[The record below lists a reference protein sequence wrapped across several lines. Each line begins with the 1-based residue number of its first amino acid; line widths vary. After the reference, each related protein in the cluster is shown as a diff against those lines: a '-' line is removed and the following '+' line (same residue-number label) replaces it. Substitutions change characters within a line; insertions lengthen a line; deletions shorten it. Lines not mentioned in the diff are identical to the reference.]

1 LNPRKTLRN
10 GERSFPVC
18 NAFIRVLKRF
28 KTMST
33 FLKVKTLCHSGNR
46 SKTDRPV
53 YSLVLFFI
61 ERFETIDSNIK
72 LEIANG
78 TIRGEKLALFHR
90 GKKYGYESCKQDLL
104 GINLEVKTNN
114 NRKRKILF

>member
-1 LNPRKTLRN
+1 
-10 GERSFPVC
+10 
-18 NAFIRVLKRF
+18 
-28 KTMST
+28 MST

-46 SKTDRPV
+46 SKTDRPL
-53 YSLVLFFI
+53 YSLVQRLKDTVFF